1 MRRGRLQLGQ
11 GKNAAPNYASALAM
25 LDLNFGKSLVTIR
38 NPTIGNLYRTRF
50 QLFDFLTAKQ
60 HIQLHP
66 HHLRQPTCRFRGVFT
81 VLSRSCGTRK
91 SVGCPNRTSA
101 HNRRPR
107 LCTAPDRVR
116 PIPWFARHPGRRN
129 RSALASMI
137 ATAISSG
144 DIIDKRARIIP
155 AALREGAEG
164 LISPANLT
172 EPVQ

>member
-81 VLSRSCGTRK
+81 VLSRFMWNPQ
-91 SVGCPNRTSA
+91 VGRLSEPNFCPQPTPEIMHSA
-101 HNRRPR
+101 
-107 LCTAPDRVR
+107 
-116 PIPWFARHPGRRN
+116 
-129 RSALASMI
+129 
-137 ATAISSG
+137 
-144 DIIDKRARIIP
+144 
-155 AALREGAEG
+155 
-164 LISPANLT
+164 
-172 EPVQ
+172 